1 MSASRKEE
9 GGEGHAQL
17 WMNLLARAGA
27 DAGAAAGAAAPSAPA
42 AARGAGVALGKAIG
56 MMVVR
61 TKVRTWNSEKVVY
74 GTTVTASARMRV
86 SMCAQKAEARNA
98 LKIGLLNHQ

>member
-1 MSASRKEE
+1 
-9 GGEGHAQL
+9 
-17 WMNLLARAGA
+17 MNLLARAGA

-61 TKVRTWNSEKVVY
+61 TKVRTWKSEKVVY
-74 GTTVTASARMRV
+74 GTTVTASRV
-86 SMCAQKAEARNA
+86 STCAHEGEARNA